1 MAHKLGYTTEKQ
13 KLKTNI
19 LVRTWKLGPH
29 LCYRHYTGNIPSLPE
44 KINHYITIWQN
55 KGGEGRIKKKNM
67 RSCGNPSINYGLLNS
82 PDVIFLV
89 LFSVTEAKLVHSPQ
103 EPQDKG
109 QEKAP
114 HSILHRLS
122 LSSSLNVAS
131 QKAIHIH
138 VAFSFPCDLFLSHML
153 NTTLWQTRGIYPHD
167 MRLGLPHR
175 ALILFNSVEV

>member
-1 MAHKLGYTTEKQ
+1 
-13 KLKTNI
+13 
-19 LVRTWKLGPH
+19 
-29 LCYRHYTGNIPSLPE
+29 
-44 KINHYITIWQN
+44 
-55 KGGEGRIKKKNM
+55 M
-67 RSCGNPSINYGLLNS
+67 RSCGNPNINYGLLNS
-82 PDVIFLV
+82 HDVIFLV
-89 LFSVTEAKLVHSPQ
+89 LFSATETKLVHSPQ

-153 NTTLWQTRGIYPHD
+153 NTSLWQTRGIYPQN

-175 ALILFNSVEV
+175 ALILFNSIEV